1 MRGGWRPGSGR
12 PKGATNYKGKSESR
26 KTLETRLRE
35 LNRRGTEDAKKEAC
49 RIAVQLLPFDEPKL
63 AAVLAQTETKVTYV
77 ARLPSPIEDIEEW
90 QRQMMPLLIQQ
101 P

>member
-12 PKGATNYKGKSESR
+12 PKGATSYRSKPPSYKF
-26 KTLETRLRE
+26 LEKRLRE
-35 LNRRGTEDAKKEAC
+35 LDRRGTEDAKKEGCKVA
-49 RIAVQLLPFDEPKL
+49 ALLLPHDMPRL
-63 AAVLAQTETKVTYV
+63 QAVMAQTETKVTYV